1 MKAVK
6 FLFLALV
13 ACTVCLTS
21 CKKDDPKPGPTPGPD
36 GGRVAEGK
44 AKVVFGDQDW
54 YVGWSDCGIV
64 EQSGK
69 QILFVNA
76 APSEP
81 TSAFPM
87 LYFTVT
93 AETGR
98 HMASTDQA
106 LFMMF
111 FKEKTFNLVD
121 QNGNPILRNAADYWA
136 GNGPVAMGTANI
148 EIASID
154 ASNLTVDLTGEGT
167 FWNAMTY
174 LQSEQVQEVKY
185 KLDFNKFK
193 LTPRS
198 SKDMAPVSMAQA
210 SQTIVF

>member
-1 MKAVK
+1 MKTAK
-6 FLFLALV
+6 FVLMALV
-13 ACTVCLTS
+13 AVALCSGS
-21 CKKDDPKPGPTPGPD
+21 CNKDPEPKPGPNND
-36 GGRVAEGK
+36 RVPEGK

-54 YVGWSDCGIV
+54 LIGWSDCGVV
-64 EQSGK
+64 EHNGA

-76 APSEP
+76 APSQP
-81 TSAFPM
+81 TSMFPM

-98 HMASTDQA
+98 HMASTDA
-106 LFMMF
+106 NLFMMF
-111 FKEKTFNLVD
+111 FKEKVFNLVD
-121 QNGNPILRNAADYWA
+121 QNGNPILSNAADYWA

-148 EIASID
+148 EINSID
-154 ASNLTVDLTGEGT
+154 LSTLTVDLVGEGA

-174 LQSEQVQEVKY
+174 LQSETVQEIAY

-198 SKDMAPVSMAQA
+198 SKDMAPVSLAEA
-210 SQTIVF
+210 TQTIVY